1 MRVVKAAQFGIQSAF
16 IGGAFVLLGGAAL
29 ADTSTQPVTYP
40 TSPLAQSGANVK
52 DTTGNTNTV
61 TNSGQ
66 GTVNVSNTTNTNNQ
80 SGSNSQGGTFLSSTD
95 QNNDSNPPTGTVS
108 NNNNLPGSS
117 AQNATPNNQ
126 NAQGNDPAVTNTVPK
141 LDQNST
147 PAQPYMALEVPQ
159 SSFTQQPAKATP
171 IVFFQSKPLRIQPI
185 IVTANIADIAAALP
199 SLPTPASAPVPP
211 KPNSALGHLSAV
223 LADTIVP
230 VFFFLVSAPVRM
242 GLSTLGLATFIVL
255 LLGAFIFNYGLWL
268 RRGGFA
274 TAARS
279 DVPSSSHFF
288 PFATPQFLG
297 YVFAP
302 PRYRHNPVFV
312 VAEIKTG
319 GYSLR
324 GL

>member
-1 MRVVKAAQFGIQSAF
+1 MRVVKAAQFGIQSAL
-16 IGGAFVLLGGAAL
+16 IGGAFVLLGGVAL
-29 ADTSTQPVTYP
+29 ADTSTPGNSSPVTP
-40 TSPLAQSGANVK
+40 QSQSGTNLKV
-52 DTTGNTNTV
+52 TNGNSASV

-66 GTVNVSNTTNTNNQ
+66 GTVSVTNNTNTTNS
-80 SGSNSQGGTFLSSTD
+80 SGSNSQGGTVLSSTD
-95 QNNDSNPPTGTVS
+95 QNGNSNPPSGTATAGNDQQGPTVS
-108 NNNNLPGSS
+108 NPTS
-117 AQNATPNNQ
+117 NNQ
-126 NAQGNDPAVTNTVPK
+126 DTQSGSPVTSTTIPPAN
-141 LDQNST
+141 QNHT
-147 PAQPYMALEVPQ
+147 AVAPATAPVAPQ
-159 SSFTQQPAKATP
+159 SQPVLPAAQAAP
-171 IVFFQSKPLRIQPI
+171 VVIFRSRPLKIQPVI
-185 IVTANIADIAAALP
+185 ETSSVTDMAAGLA

-211 KPNSALGHLSAV
+211 KPNSALGHLTAV

-230 VFFFLVSAPVRM
+230 VLFFLISVPVRQ
-242 GLSTLGLATFIVL
+242 GLAIGVFATFIVL
-255 LLGAFIFNYGLWL
+255 LLGAFISNYGLWL

-279 DVPSSSHFF
+279 DAPSLRTIS

-302 PRYRHNPVFV
+302 PRIEHNPVFV